1 MQKSKEKL
9 NHMVIAALLCA
20 IGIMIPM
27 VMPKWVL
34 GPMSITPAS
43 HVAIF
48 IAMFI
53 SPSTAFAVCIGTTLG
68 FFFTTPFIIAMR
80 AASHIIFATL
90 GALFLKRYP
99 HTIDKPVS
107 STIFNFV
114 IALIHGIGEVLV
126 VTPFFFAGQQFDA
139 AQLENGFVMSVIL
152 LVGGVT
158 VLHSMID
165 YSISMVIWRPL
176 QSVIGFRKS
185 S

>member
-53 SPSTAFAVCIGTTLG
+53 SPATAVAVCIGTTLG
-68 FFFTTPFIIAMR
+68 FFFTTPFIIAVR

-90 GALFLKRYP
+90 GALYLKRFP
-99 HTIDKPVS
+99 RTIEKPIS

-114 IALIHGIGEVLV
+114 IAIIHGLSEVLV
-126 VTPFFFAGQQFDA
+126 VAPLYFSGQQFTA
-139 AQLENGFVMSVIL
+139 EQLSNGFFISVLL

-176 QSVIGFRKS
+176 QSVIGTQKHI
-185 S
+185 